1 MGEHQGASV
10 IGGMMES
17 QIWSGLGGNWPNWR
31 EGGGDFAGGSGVPI
45 ICAGVMVV
53 GTYRIC
59 LKLVLAMRSNEING
73 GAAV

>member
-1 MGEHQGASV
+1 MLFRS
-10 IGGMMES
+10 
-17 QIWSGLGGNWPNWR
+17 WPNWR